1 MIPRWFL
8 AAAPAVGAALLLLP
22 AASQAQAAPRDTM
35 IERNGRTIY
44 HEYPAGEREWGYAQA
59 IVVGNTIYVS
69 GTVAAGP
76 TMEAQVAAIYARLA
90 RTLARHGFTLQ
101 DVVKET
107 AYTRDMAALAAANGA
122 RKRAYAGHTPA
133 ATWVEVTRLL
143 SEGAMVEIE
152 VTAVR
157 SPAAAPQPPA
167 R

>member
-1 MIPRWFL
+1 MHQLRTLRVL
-8 AAAPAVGAALLLLP
+8 ALGTAVLAGAISP
-22 AASQAQAAPRDTM
+22 AAGAQGIPRDT
-35 IERNGRTIY
+35 IIDRGDRSIY

-69 GTVAAGP
+69 GAVAAGP
-76 TMEAQVAAIYARLA
+76 TMEAQVAAIYARLS
-90 RTLARHGFTLQ
+90 RTLTRHGFTLR

-107 AYTRDMAALAAANGA
+107 VYTRDMPALAAANA
-122 RKRAYAGHTPA
+122 VRKRAYGDHTPA
-133 ATWVEVTRLL
+133 ATWVEITRLL

-157 SPAAAPQPPA
+157 GSPPGS